1 MIDSYNT
8 PYRSDRNSNDGEILL
23 YIREDIPSYLI
34 ATGKEPMESF
44 WVELNLRD
52 EKYLINYSYNL
63 QKTAINNHLAT

>member
-1 MIDSYNT
+1 MVITHLTDQT
-8 PYRSDRNSNDGEILL
+8 EILMMVKSY